1 MMYHESVL
9 LKESVE
15 YLSVKKD
22 GLYVDATFGA
32 GGHSRLIAENLKT
45 GHVYGFDQDLD
56 AINNF
61 SGHSN
66 ITLIRSNFRFIK
78 NFLRYHE
85 ALPVD
90 GILADLGISSHHIE
104 VPERGFSFRFDAP
117 LDMRMNTLSKI
128 SAWNVVNEYERDKII
143 KIFKEYGEIP
153 QADRIV
159 SAIEKE
165 RNNKKIDTTFE
176 LASIINKFS
185 KPGRENSL
193 LAQVFQAIRIEVNN
207 EMDALSEFLE
217 QSYDCLKS
225 GGRLVIISYHSLE
238 DRMVKSFFRKQAE
251 GNDFNKTIMGQKN
264 LLWKDI
270 SRGAITP
277 SEDEI
282 KNNPRSRSAK
292 MRVGEKI

>member
-1 MMYHESVL
+1 MYHESVL

-78 NFLRYHE
+78 NFLRYHK

-176 LASIINKFS
+176 LANIVNKFS

>member
-1 MMYHESVL
+1 MYHESVL

-78 NFLRYHE
+78 NFLRYYD

-117 LDMRMNTLSKI
+117 LDMRMNAQSKV
-128 SAWNVVNEYERDKII
+128 SAWNVVNEYERDKIV
-143 KIFKEYGEIP
+143 KIFKKYGEIP
-153 QADRIV
+153 QAERIV

-165 RNNKKIDTTFE
+165 RNDNKINTTFE
-176 LASIINKFS
+176 LASSVNKFS

-193 LAQVFQAIRIEVNN
+193 LAQVFQAIRIEVNR
-207 EMDALSEFLE
+207 EMDALDEFLK

-238 DRMVKSFFRKQAE
+238 DRMVKSFFREQAE

>member
-1 MMYHESVL
+1 MYHESVL